1 MGLSPHSTPFERVVV
16 VHGFRAS
23 PQHHWFP
30 WIADAAPGAE
40 VVALPDSASPDAEAW
55 VGSVARAIGSPGPG
69 VAVVAHSLG
78 CVTAVRAVQRLAL
91 EHTDASGITGADDRG
106 HGIPALGAFVAVSPF
121 SEPLTRTGDQGLDD
135 FASTGLAPFLDGVDL
150 DRVRP
155 LLGEVTVIRSD
166 DDPLVAPHLSDAFAR
181 GLGARTRVVAG
192 ARHFLAAHGV
202 TEVPEVIEAL
212 TR

>member
-1 MGLSPHSTPFERVVV
+1 MGLSPHTTPFERVVV

-30 WIADAAPGAE
+30 WIAEAVPDAE
-40 VVALPDSASPDAEAW
+40 VVALPDSASPDAAAW
-55 VGSVARAIGSPGPG
+55 VGSVARAIGSPGPE

-78 CVTAVRAVQRLAL
+78 CVTAVRAVQRLAST
-91 EHTDASGITGADDRG
+91 HAGGTGDG
-106 HGIPALGAFVAVSPF
+106 ETALGAFVAVSPF
-121 SEPLTRTGDQGLDD
+121 SDPLTHTGDQGLDD

-150 DRVRP
+150 ARARP

-181 GLGARTRVVAG
+181 GLGARTRVVPG

-202 TEVPEVIEAL
+202 TELPEVVEAL
-212 TR
+212 SR

>member
-1 MGLSPHSTPFERVVV
+1 MRLSPHTTPFERVVV

-30 WIADAAPGAE
+30 WIAEAVPGAE

-55 VGSVARAIGSPGPG
+55 VDSVTRAIGAPGPE

-78 CVTAVRAVQRLAL
+78 CVTAVRTVQRLAF
-91 EHTDASGITGADDRG
+91 EHTSTSGITGANDRG
-106 HGIPALGAFVAVSPF
+106 HRVSALGAFVAVSPF
-121 SEPLTRTGDQGLDD
+121 SDPLTHTGDQGLDE

-150 DRVRP
+150 ARVRP

-166 DDPLVAPHLSDAFAR
+166 DDPLVAPHLSDAFAE

-192 ARHFLAAHGV
+192 ARHFLAAHGA
-202 TEVPEVIEAL
+202 TELPEVIEAL
-212 TR
+212 NR